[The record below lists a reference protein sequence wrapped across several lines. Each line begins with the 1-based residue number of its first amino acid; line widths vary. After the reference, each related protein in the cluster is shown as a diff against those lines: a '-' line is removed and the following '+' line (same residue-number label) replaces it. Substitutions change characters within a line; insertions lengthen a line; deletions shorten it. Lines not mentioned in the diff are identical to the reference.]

1 MAKPPKKSKSKQG
14 QPETLDEINADAEM
28 LDNLE
33 HDDASEHGIP
43 EAEIDYDTD
52 AYDDGEV
59 KMSLVEH
66 LTELRNRLGVA
77 IAAFLVLFLICV
89 APIPGTD
96 NSSIAYHVFIFLQ
109 APLADVMEAKGGG
122 RMIFT
127 ALHEG
132 FFTQIKVGFFTAL
145 CITFP
150 IMSMQ
155 IWRFIAPGLYKNEKQ
170 AFLPFLIATPV
181 LFLLGAAMVYY
192 VVTPLA
198 WNFFISFEMAASEG
212 ALAIEVEP
220 RISEYL
226 SLVMRLI
233 FAFGLAF
240 ELPVVLLLLARA
252 GLVTPEGLA
261 EKRKIAIVIAF
272 VVAAILTPPD
282 VISQVLLATPII
294 LLYELSIFGA
304 KMMNK
309 HPKDEFTD

>member
-1 MAKPPKKSKSKQG
+1 MVKPPKKNKANPKK
-14 QPETLDEINADAEM
+14 PETLDEINADQET
-28 LDNLE
+28 LDNLA
-33 HDDASEHGIP
+33 DDDETEHGNP
-43 EAEIDYDTD
+43 DFDIDDDTQTYDE
-52 AYDDGEV
+52 GEV

-66 LTELRNRLGVA
+66 LTELRNRLGIA
-77 IAAFLVLFLICV
+77 LAAFIALFLVCV

-109 APLADVMEAKGGG
+109 APLADVMQAKGGG

-145 CITFP
+145 CVTFP

-181 LFLLGAAMVYY
+181 LFTLGAAMVYY

-198 WNFFISFEMAASEG
+198 WNFFISFEMAASDG

-252 GLVTPEGLA
+252 GLVTSEGLA
-261 EKRKIAIVIAF
+261 EKRKFAIVIAF

-282 VISQVLLATPII
+282 AISQVLLATPII

-304 KMMNK
+304 KIMNK
-309 HPKDEFTD
+309 RPKDEFDD

>member
-14 QPETLDEINADAEM
+14 QSETLDEINADAEM

-77 IAAFLVLFLICV
+77 ITAFLVLFLICV